1 MITIEGLQKHY
12 GDIKAVDGIDLE
24 IQDGEI
30 FGLLGPNGAGK
41 TTMISMIA
49 GVLRP
54 DSGRITFDGQNI
66 WVEPKKVKRNL
77 GVVPQEI
84 AVYEDLT
91 AKDNLDFWGSL
102 HGLRGP
108 GLKKAVHEALERVGL
123 QDRARDRVKTFSGGM
138 KRRLNLCMGLLHHP
152 QYLLLDEPTVG
163 IDPQARLAILD
174 IVREVA
180 AAGTTV
186 LYTTHYME
194 EAQELCDRIA
204 IIDHGQI
211 LTVGTL
217 EALTR
222 QSGESEVLKV
232 VGDFDE
238 ASANQRLSGISGLR
252 LIRVEAGAV
261 LAGIDASGPGLLEIL
276 PQVLESGL
284 SIDDVSIQK
293 PNLQSVFISL
303 TGRELR
309 D

>member
-1 MITIEGLQKHY
+1 MITIEGLRKHY
-12 GDIKAVDGIDLE
+12 GEIKAVDGIDLE
-24 IQDGEI
+24 IQDREI

-41 TTMISMIA
+41 TTTISMIS

-54 DSGRITFDGQNI
+54 DSGRITFDGLNI

-84 AVYEDLT
+84 AVYDDLT

-102 HGLRGP
+102 HGLRGHR
-108 GLKKAVHEALERVGL
+108 LKKAVHEALERVGL
-123 QDRARDRVKTFSGGM
+123 EDRAKDRVKAFSGGM
-138 KRRLNLCMGLLHHP
+138 KRRLNLCMGLLHRP
-152 QYLLLDEPTVG
+152 KYLLLDEPTVG

-186 LYTTHYME
+186 LYPTHYME

-211 LTVGTL
+211 LTIGTL

-232 VGDFDE
+232 VGNFDE
-238 ASANQRLSGISGLR
+238 TSANQRLSGLSGLR
-252 LIRVEAGAV
+252 LIRVEAGTV
-261 LAGIDASGPGLLEIL
+261 LAGIEATGPGLLEIL
-276 PQVLESGL
+276 PQVLGSGL

>member
-1 MITIEGLQKHY
+1 MITIEGLRKHY
-12 GDIKAVDGIDLE
+12 GEIKAVDGIDLE
-24 IQDGEI
+24 IRDGEI

-41 TTMISMIA
+41 TTTISMIS

-54 DSGRITFDGQNI
+54 DSGRVTFDGLNI

-123 QDRARDRVKTFSGGM
+123 EDRAKDRVKTFSGGM
-138 KRRLNLCMGLLHHP
+138 KRRLNLCMGLLHRP
-152 QYLLLDEPTVG
+152 KYLLLDEPTVG

-204 IIDHGQI
+204 IIDHGRI
-211 LTVGTL
+211 LTIGTL
-217 EALTR
+217 ESLTR

-232 VGDFDE
+232 VGNFDE
-238 ASANQRLSGISGLR
+238 NAANQRLSGLSGLR
-252 LIRVEAGAV
+252 LIRVEEGTV
-261 LAGIDASGPGLLEIL
+261 LAGIDATGPGLLEIL
-276 PQVLESGL
+276 PKVLESGL

>member
-1 MITIEGLQKHY
+1 MITIEGLRKHY

-24 IQDGEI
+24 VNDGEI

-41 TTMISMIA
+41 TTTISMIS
-49 GVLRP
+49 GVLKP
-54 DSGRITFDGQNI
+54 DSGRITFDGLNI
-66 WVEPKKVKRNL
+66 WVEPKKVKRML

-91 AKDNLDFWGSL
+91 ANDNLQFWGSL

-108 GLKKAVHEALERVGL
+108 ELKKAVREALERVGL
-123 QDRARDRVKTFSGGM
+123 EDRANDRVKAFSGGM
-138 KRRLNLCMGLLHHP
+138 KRRLNLCMGLLHRP
-152 QYLLLDEPTVG
+152 KFLLLDEPTVG
-163 IDPQARLAILD
+163 IDPQARLSILE

-186 LYTTHYME
+186 VYTTHYME
-194 EAQELCDRIA
+194 EAQELCNRIA

-211 LTVGTL
+211 LTIGTL

-232 VGDFDE
+232 VGNFGE
-238 ASANQRLSGISGLR
+238 AEANQRLSGLR
-252 LIRVEAGAV
+252 LIRVEEGTV
-261 LAGIDASGPGLLEIL
+261 LAGIDATGPGLLEIL

-284 SIDDVSIQK
+284 SIADVSIQK

>member
-1 MITIEGLQKHY
+1 MITIEGLRKHY

-41 TTMISMIA
+41 TTTISMIS

-54 DSGRITFDGQNI
+54 DSGRITFDGTNI
-66 WVEPKKVKRNL
+66 WVEPKKVKRML

-102 HGLRGP
+102 HGLRGT
-108 GLKKAVHEALERVGL
+108 GLKQAVHEALERVGL
-123 QDRARDRVKTFSGGM
+123 EDRAKDRVKTFSGGM

-152 QYLLLDEPTVG
+152 KYLQLDEPTVG
-163 IDPQARLAILD
+163 IDPQARLAILE

-186 LYTTHYME
+186 VYTTHYME

-211 LTVGTL
+211 LTIGTL

-232 VGDFDE
+232 VGNFDE
-238 ASANQRLSGISGLR
+238 AEANQQLSGLSGLR
-252 LIRVEAGAV
+252 LIRVEAGTV
-261 LAGIDASGPGLLEIL
+261 LAGIDATGPGLLEVL
-276 PQVLESGL
+276 ALVLESGL

>member
-1 MITIEGLQKHY
+1 MITIEGLRKHW
-12 GDIKAVDGIDLE
+12 GEIKAVDGIDLE
-24 IQDGEI
+24 IQDGKI

-41 TTMISMIA
+41 TTTISMVS

-54 DSGRITFDGQNI
+54 DSGRVTFDGLNI
-66 WVEPKKVKRNL
+66 WVEPKKVKRHL

-102 HGLRGP
+102 HGLRGT

-123 QDRARDRVKTFSGGM
+123 EDRAKDRVKTFSGGM
-138 KRRLNLCMGLLHHP
+138 KRRLNLCMGLLHRP
-152 QYLLLDEPTVG
+152 KYLLLDEPTVG

-180 AAGTTV
+180 EAGTAV
-186 LYTTHYME
+186 LYTTHHME
-194 EAQELCDRIA
+194 EAQELCDLIA
-204 IIDHGQI
+204 IIDKGKI
-211 LTVGTL
+211 LTIGTL

-222 QSGESEVLKV
+222 QSGESEVLKL
-232 VGDFDE
+232 VGTFDE
-238 ASANQRLSGISGLR
+238 ASANQRLSGLSGLR
-252 LIRVEAGAV
+252 LIRVEAGTV
-261 LAGIDASGPGLLEIL
+261 LAGIDATGPGLLEIL
-276 PQVLESGL
+276 PQVLGSGL